1 MNTICSFGCLVWKTV
16 AVVLPL
22 MVLSGCVHPTADFRD
37 TVKRAKDAVFPSLVY
52 VRVITEGSSD
62 GKLEK
67 VQASG
72 SGVIVTEDGEFL
84 TNHHVIDRAS
94 RIRCQLTDGAIYDAK
109 VIGKDKDL
117 DVALLKLSAPT
128 GIVFPAARLSTHQPD
143 IGSVVLA
150 MGAPWG
156 LARSVSMGIISCNDR
171 YLTGAGD
178 YTLWYQ
184 TDAAISPGNSG
195 GPLVDTHGEVVGL
208 NARGNRSGAQGFT
221 IPSPII
227 LELLPN
233 LRKYG
238 DAHWAWFGID
248 WQPIK
253 DFERDTAFDA
263 TNGVIIAG
271 TDPQGPARAAGL
283 EPNDR
288 VVAIDG
294 KPVTAVFR
302 EDIPA
307 LNRALALREWDSPVR
322 FDFVRDG
329 ESKSVEIA
337 PKSKGAVEGKE
348 VEFKR
353 WGFTAKD
360 INRFDT
366 PDLAF
371 FAPDGG
377 AFVSSVSWDG
387 NADNAGF
394 AVRDIIRKWNGK
406 DVKSVAE
413 LQKIYDEAMK
423 KIDVITQV
431 GVDVMRKGRPIHLV
445 LNYRADPDKEDVE

>member
-1 MNTICSFGCLVWKTV
+1 MTIAMLAAAGTLLGGHLANV
-16 AVVLPL
+16 
-22 MVLSGCVHPTADFRD
+22 ADFRD
-37 TVKRAKDAVFPSLVY
+37 TVRDAKDSVFPSLVY
-52 VRVITEGSSD
+52 VRVITEDSSD
-62 GKLEK
+62 GKIEK

-72 SGVIVTEDGEFL
+72 SGVIITEDGEFL
-84 TNHHVIDRAS
+84 TNHHVVDRAS
-94 RIRCQLTDGAIYDAK
+94 RIRCQLTDGGMYDAT
-109 VIGKDKDL
+109 VVGKDKDL
-117 DVALLKLSAPT
+117 DVALLRLSAPT
-128 GIVFPAARLSTHQPD
+128 GTVFPAARLSTNKLD

-171 YLTGAGD
+171 YLEGAGD

-195 GPLVDTHGEVVGL
+195 GPLVDTGGSVVGL
-208 NARGNRSGAQGFT
+208 NARGNTRGAQGFA
-221 IPSPII
+221 IPSPTI

-233 LRKYG
+233 IRSHG
-238 DAHWAWFGID
+238 DAHWAWFGIS
-248 WQPIK
+248 WQPLK

-263 TNGVIIAG
+263 TNGVVVAG
-271 TDPQGPARAAGL
+271 TDPQSPAREAGL

-294 KPVTAVFR
+294 APVTAVFR
-302 EDIPA
+302 EEIPS
-307 LNRALALREWDSPVR
+307 LNRALALREWDRPVR

-329 ESKSVEIA
+329 EERSVTFA
-337 PKSKGAVEGKE
+337 PKSKGAVEGQE
-348 VEFKR
+348 AEFKR

-377 AFVSSVSWDG
+377 VFVSSVSWDG

-394 AVRDIIRKWNGK
+394 KTRDIITRWGGK
-406 DVKSVAE
+406 DLKSAAE
-413 LQKIYDEAMK
+413 LQKLYNEAME
-423 KIDVITQV
+423 KIDSVTQV
-431 GVDVMRKGRPIHLV
+431 GVDVMRKGRKIHLA
-445 LNYRADPDKEDVE
+445 LNYRADPDKEEEL